1 MASST
6 MSKADRI
13 DRVKSLIT
21 SIEGFPKPG
30 ITFRDIFPVM
40 RDPVVFA
47 DCMALLT
54 EHVQEL
60 KQPIDAVIGLDA
72 RGFIFGIMLAQQLGV
87 SFVPIRK
94 AGKLPGETIQV
105 SYTLE
110 YGSATF
116 ELHKNALQAGQKIII
131 IDDLLATG
139 GTMAAACQL
148 VKQLKCDIVECVVAI
163 ELTDLKGRDKLT
175 EKLFT
180 LTTYSGE

>member
-1 MASST
+1 
-6 MSKADRI
+6 MSKAERI
-13 DRVKSLIT
+13 ERVRSLIT

-40 RDPVVFA
+40 RDPAVFA

-54 EHVQEL
+54 EHVRDL
-60 KQPIDAVIGLDA
+60 KQPIDAVVGLDA
-72 RGFIFGIMLAQQLGV
+72 RGFIFGIVLAQQLGV

-116 ELHKNALQAGQKIII
+116 EVQKDALQAAQKVII

-139 GTMAAACQL
+139 GTMAAACKL
-148 VKQLKCDIVECVVAI
+148 IKQLECDIVECVVVI

-175 EKLFT
+175 DKIFS